1 MKSLLYMCGTAVAG
15 LMIASC
21 TSISPGNTYASEGE
35 RLYAENCS
43 RCHHQAEQFSSES
56 NETLKKTITKGAHK
70 MPAFPDITPEEQQ
83 EIIAYIRN
91 L

>member
-1 MKSLLYMCGTAVAG
+1 MKPLLYMFGAAAAG

-21 TSISPGNTYASEGE
+21 TTIPPGNTYASGGE

-43 RCHHQAEQFSSES
+43 RCHREPEQFTSLD
-56 NETLKKTITKGAHK
+56 NEMLRKTISRGTHK
-70 MPAFPDITPEEQQ
+70 MPAFPDITAGQQQ

>member
-1 MKSLLYMCGTAVAG
+1 MKPLLYIFGTAVAG
-15 LMIASC
+15 LLITSC
-21 TSISPGNTYASEGE
+21 TSIPPGDTYASEGE

-43 RCHHQAEQFSSES
+43 RCHRQPEQFSTQS
-56 NETLKKTITKGAHK
+56 NETLRKTISRGTHK

>member
-1 MKSLLYMCGTAVAG
+1 MKPLIYLLGCAIPGILIG
-15 LMIASC
+15 SCAS
-21 TSISPGNTYASEGE
+21 IPPGDTYASEGE

-43 RCHHQAEQFSSES
+43 RCHHQAEQFSSED

-70 MPAFPDITPEEQQ
+70 MPAFPDITPEQQQ